1 MSAPL
6 PDRSATPFAE
16 GVRNVSG
23 ECPASGTRT
32 LEAGVNTPARSAAY
46 VRWRGWHSG
55 CNYICDM
62 KIAELKRISE
72 ATSVRGTE
80 KQDTTIAP
88 AKQPWHKQRRMRIAT
103 GASVVFLAVVAWLVH
118 AWSNSDHVI
127 SAERLR
133 IVTVT
138 KGQFARDVAAQGTVI
153 AAVNPTLFAV
163 APGTVSYVVRAGD
176 TVTKGQV
183 LATLESPELNNEYQR
198 EHATLD
204 SLNAALKH
212 QEIEIRRQLL
222 AGKQQADLAQVAIT
236 AAERELRRAQWAW
249 DQRAMSERD
258 YQRSID
264 DVTTAKLNFEHARD
278 TAGLERDGVVL
289 DLKTRKLERDRQ
301 TLVVENLKRRVDEL
315 TVRSPV
321 NGMVANLGQP
331 EKARIAESA
340 PIITVVDLSAFEL
353 EFQVSETY
361 ARDIQSGMAAEI
373 TLEGRLQPGTVT
385 AISPEVRQSLV
396 TGRVRF
402 KEQPPGLR
410 QNERASVRIV
420 LDERSHVLKFER
432 GPQIDAGTSHVYVIR
447 GDHAVRTPV
456 QLGAASVSEIE
467 VLHGLTENDRV
478 IVSDT
483 RDFNDAPDLLVS
495 N

>member
-1 MSAPL
+1 MQLAQAMQIPL
-6 PDRSATPFAE
+6 HMT
-16 GVRNVSG
+16 
-23 ECPASGTRT
+23 
-32 LEAGVNTPARSAAY
+32 
-46 VRWRGWHSG
+46 
-55 CNYICDM
+55 
-62 KIAELKRISE
+62 IAELKRLSE
-72 ATSVRGTE
+72 TASVRGTGQ
-80 KQDTTIAP
+80 QDTAIAS
-88 AKQPWHKQRRMRIAT
+88 AHRPWHKQRWVHATAAGGIALVL
-103 GASVVFLAVVAWLVH
+103 VVWGLIR
-118 AWSNSDHVI
+118 AWSNSSHVI
-127 SAERLR
+127 AGDRLR
-133 IVTVT
+133 IVAVES
-138 KGQFARDVAAQGTVI
+138 GRFVRDVAAQGTVI

-183 LATLESPELNNEYQR
+183 LATLDSPELDNEYQR

-204 SLNAALKH
+204 SLNAALER

-222 AGKQQADLAQVAIT
+222 TGKQQADLAQVAIT
-236 AAERELRRAQWAW
+236 AAQRELKRAQWAW

-264 DVTTAKLNFEHARD
+264 EVATAKLNFEHARD
-278 TAGLERDGVVL
+278 TAGLERDSGVL

-301 TLVVENLKRRVDEL
+301 ALVVENLKRRVAEL
-315 TVRSPV
+315 SVRSPV
-321 NGMVANLGQP
+321 SGMVANLGQP

-340 PIITVVDLSAFEL
+340 PVVTVVDLDAFEL
-353 EFQVSETY
+353 EFQVAETY
-361 ARDIQSGMAAEI
+361 ARDIKSGMGAQI
-373 TLEGRLQPGTVT
+373 TLDGRVQPGTVA
-385 AISPEVRQSLV
+385 AISPEVRQSQV

-410 QNERASVRIV
+410 QNQRASVRIV
-420 LDERSHVLKFER
+420 LDERDHVLKFER
-432 GPQIDAGTSHVYVIR
+432 GPQIDEGTTRVYVIR

-467 VLHGLTENDRV
+467 VLQGLAQNDRV

-483 RDFNDAPDLLVS
+483 RDFNDAPDLLIS

>member
-1 MSAPL
+1 
-6 PDRSATPFAE
+6 
-16 GVRNVSG
+16 
-23 ECPASGTRT
+23 
-32 LEAGVNTPARSAAY
+32 
-46 VRWRGWHSG
+46 
-55 CNYICDM
+55 
-62 KIAELKRISE
+62 
-72 ATSVRGTE
+72 
-80 KQDTTIAP
+80 
-88 AKQPWHKQRRMRIAT
+88 
-103 GASVVFLAVVAWLVH
+103 
-118 AWSNSDHVI
+118 
-127 SAERLR
+127 
-133 IVTVT
+133 
-138 KGQFARDVAAQGTVI
+138 
-153 AAVNPTLFAV
+153 LFAV
-163 APGTVSYVVRAGD
+163 ASGTISYVVRAGD

-183 LATLESPELNNEYQR
+183 LATLDSPELNNEYQR

-204 SLNAALKH
+204 SLNAALAR

-222 AGKQQADLAQVAIT
+222 TGKQQADLAQVAIT
-236 AAERELRRAQWAW
+236 AAERELKRAQWAW

-258 YQRSID
+258 YKRSID
-264 DVTTAKLNFEHARD
+264 DVATAKLNFEHARD
-278 TAGLERDGVVL
+278 TAGLERDSVVL

-301 TLVVENLKRRVDEL
+301 ALVVENLERRVDEL
-315 TVRSPV
+315 NIRSPV

-340 PIITVVDLSAFEL
+340 PIITVVDLGAFEL

-361 ARDIQSGMAAEI
+361 ARDIKSGMAAEI
-373 TLEGRLQPGTVT
+373 TLEGRMQPGTVT

-420 LDERSHVLKFER
+420 LDERDHVLKFER
-432 GPQIDAGTSHVYVIR
+432 GPQIDQGTGYVYVVR

-456 QLGAASVSEIE
+456 QLGAASVSEVE

-483 RDFNDAPDLLVS
+483 RDFNDAPDLLIS

>member
-1 MSAPL
+1 
-6 PDRSATPFAE
+6 
-16 GVRNVSG
+16 
-23 ECPASGTRT
+23 
-32 LEAGVNTPARSAAY
+32 
-46 VRWRGWHSG
+46 
-55 CNYICDM
+55 M

-72 ATSVRGTE
+72 AASVRGTE
-80 KQDTTIAP
+80 KQDTSIAP
-88 AKQPWHKQRRMRIAT
+88 AKQPWHKQRWARIAGT
-103 GASVVFLAVVAWLVH
+103 ASVAFLVLVAWLVH
-118 AWSNSDHVI
+118 AWSNSSHVI

-133 IVTVT
+133 IVPVT
-138 KGQFARDVAAQGTVI
+138 KGQFVRDVAAQGTVI

-204 SLNAALKH
+204 SLNAALER

-222 AGKQQADLAQVAIT
+222 TSKQQADLAQVAIT
-236 AAERELRRAQWAW
+236 AAERELKRAQWAW

-264 DVTTAKLNFEHARD
+264 DVATAKLNFEHARD
-278 TAGLERDGVVL
+278 TAGLERDSVVL

-301 TLVVENLKRRVDEL
+301 ALVVENLKRRVDEL
-315 TVRSPV
+315 NVRSPV

-340 PIITVVDLSAFEL
+340 PIITVVDLGAFEL

-361 ARDIQSGMAAEI
+361 ARDIKSGMAAEI
-373 TLEGRLQPGTVT
+373 TLEGRVQPGTVT

-420 LDERSHVLKFER
+420 LDERKQVLKFER
-432 GPQIDAGTSHVYVIR
+432 GPQIDEGTNHVYVVR
-447 GDHAVRTPV
+447 GDRAVRTPV

-483 RDFNDAPDLLVS
+483 RDFNDAPDLLIS

>member
-1 MSAPL
+1 M
-6 PDRSATPFAE
+6 
-16 GVRNVSG
+16 N
-23 ECPASGTRT
+23 
-32 LEAGVNTPARSAAY
+32 
-46 VRWRGWHSG
+46 
-55 CNYICDM
+55 
-62 KIAELKRISE
+62 IAELKRISE
-72 ATSVRGTE
+72 AASVRGTE
-80 KQDTTIAP
+80 KQDTAIQGAHR
-88 AKQPWHKQRRMRIAT
+88 PWHQQRWVPLSAAGGIVL
-103 GASVVFLAVVAWLVH
+103 VVLVAWLIH
-118 AWSNSDHVI
+118 AWSNSNHVI
-127 SAERLR
+127 AGERLR
-133 IVTVT
+133 IVVVSN
-138 KGQFARDVAAQGTVI
+138 GHFVRDVAAQGTVI
-153 AAVNPTLFAV
+153 AAVNPTLFAI
-163 APGTVSYVVRAGD
+163 APGTISYLVRAGD

-204 SLNAALKH
+204 SLNAALER
-212 QEIEIRRQLL
+212 QGVEIRRQLL
-222 AGKQQADLAQVAIT
+222 TSKQQADLAQVNIT
-236 AAERELRRAQWAW
+236 AAERELKRAQWAW

-264 DVTTAKLNFEHARD
+264 DVSTAKLNFEHARD
-278 TAGLERDGVVL
+278 TAGLERDSVVL

-301 TLVVENLKRRVDEL
+301 ALVVENLKRRVAEL
-315 TVRSPV
+315 SVRSPV
-321 NGMVANLGQP
+321 SGMVANLGQP

-340 PIITVVDLSAFEL
+340 PVITVVDLAAFEL
-353 EFQVSETY
+353 EFQVAETY
-361 ARDIQSGMAAEI
+361 ARDIKSGMAAEI
-373 TLEGRLQPGTVT
+373 TLDGRVQPGTVT

-420 LDERSHVLKFER
+420 LDEREHVLKFER
-432 GPQIDAGTSHVYVIR
+432 GPQIDEGTNHVYVIR

-467 VLHGLTENDRV
+467 VLHGLAENDRV

-483 RDFNDAPDLLVS
+483 RDFNDAPDMLIS